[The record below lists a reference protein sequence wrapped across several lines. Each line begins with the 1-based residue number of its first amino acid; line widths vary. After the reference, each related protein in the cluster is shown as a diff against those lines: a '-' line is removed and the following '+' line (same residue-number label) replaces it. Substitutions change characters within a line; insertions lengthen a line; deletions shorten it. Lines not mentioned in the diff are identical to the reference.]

1 MNILKHIKA
10 YKTYKQTTKQR
21 KSGEPKLEPIPQH
34 KKSLELDL
42 TIPFSQSNQ
51 QQNQPVSKL

>member
-21 KSGEPKLEPIPQH
+21 KSEEPKLEPIPQH

-51 QQNQPVSKL
+51 QQN

>member
-21 KSGEPKLEPIPQH
+21 KSEEPKLEPTPQH
-34 KKSLELDL
+34 M
-42 TIPFSQSNQ
+42 N
-51 QQNQPVSKL
+51 

>member
-21 KSGEPKLEPIPQH
+21 KSEEPKLETIPQH
-34 KKSLELDL
+34 K
-42 TIPFSQSNQ
+42 N
-51 QQNQPVSKL
+51 